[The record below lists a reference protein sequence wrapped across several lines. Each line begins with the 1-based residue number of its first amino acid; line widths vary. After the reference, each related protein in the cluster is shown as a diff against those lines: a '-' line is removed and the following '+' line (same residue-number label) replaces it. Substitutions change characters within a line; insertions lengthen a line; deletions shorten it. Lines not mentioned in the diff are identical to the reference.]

1 MKKSP
6 STRRLLCPV
15 CRNPRLTKIHSP
27 DSPLWGSCAR
37 CRTWV
42 LIPKD
47 KAEAYPADY
56 YGGPA
61 AKFSGLAQ
69 NFRTRYHRD
78 RARLVQKRLN
88 RRNGKI
94 YDVGCGDGLF
104 LNEASRLG
112 LQITGFEPEPIPR
125 RQAEKRL
132 GKSLDQ
138 RLFASLKSGKAS
150 AITCWQVIEHLD
162 DPASFLRACRHNLA
176 DGGLLTL
183 STVNIDSLQAKCFGG
198 KWLHLDPPRHL
209 WIGNLHSVIQLV
221 KDSGFE
227 VERIRYNSSEFGP
240 VGWVDSLF
248 NLVDIKRDRLLVALK
263 QGCREPMDW
272 IVYILSV
279 ALAPVALIL
288 SLLEAGLNKPAT
300 FEIYARLKKD
310 RVRRQGG

>member
-1 MKKSP
+1 MNSQ
-6 STRRLLCPV
+6 
-15 CRNPRLTKIHSP
+15 
-27 DSPLWGSCAR
+27 DSPLWRSCAR

-42 LIPKD
+42 LLPKD

-61 AKFSGLAQ
+61 AKFSGWAQ

-78 RARLVQKRLN
+78 RARVVQKRLN
-88 RRNGKI
+88 QRNGKI

-104 LNEASRLG
+104 LKEASRLG
-112 LQITGFEPEPIPR
+112 LRIAGFEPELMPR

-138 RLFASLKSGKAS
+138 RLFSSLKSEKAS

-162 DPASFLRACRHNLA
+162 DPASFLRACRHHLA
-176 DGGLLTL
+176 DGGILTL
-183 STVNIDSLQAKCFGG
+183 STVNIDSLQAKCFGS

-209 WIGNLHSVIQLV
+209 WIGNLNRVTQLV

-227 VERIRYNSSEFGP
+227 VEKVRYNSLEFGP

-248 NLVDIKRDRLLVALK
+248 NLVDTKRDRLLVSLK
-263 QGCREPMDW
+263 QGCREPLDCLA
-272 IVYILSV
+272 YILSF

>member
-1 MKKSP
+1 M
-6 STRRLLCPV
+6 
-15 CRNPRLTKIHSP
+15 HSP
-27 DSPLWGSCAR
+27 DSLLWRSCAR

-42 LIPKD
+42 LLPKD

-61 AKFSGLAQ
+61 AKFSGWAQ
-69 NFRTRYHRD
+69 DFRTRYHRA

-104 LNEASRLG
+104 LKEASRLG
-112 LQITGFEPEPIPR
+112 LRITGFEPEPMPR

-209 WIGNLHSVIQLV
+209 WIGNLHRVIQLV

-248 NLVDIKRDRLLVALK
+248 NLVDTKRDRLLVSLK
-263 QGCREPMDW
+263 QGCREPLDW

>member
-1 MKKSP
+1 
-6 STRRLLCPV
+6 
-15 CRNPRLTKIHSP
+15 
-27 DSPLWGSCAR
+27 
-37 CRTWV
+37 
-42 LIPKD
+42 
-47 KAEAYPADY
+47 
-56 YGGPA
+56 
-61 AKFSGLAQ
+61 
-69 NFRTRYHRD
+69 
-78 RARLVQKRLN
+78 
-88 RRNGKI
+88 
-94 YDVGCGDGLF
+94 VGCGDGLF
-104 LNEASRLG
+104 LKEASRLG
-112 LQITGFEPEPIPR
+112 LRITGFEPEPMPR

-162 DPASFLRACRHNLA
+162 NPASFLRACRHNLA

-209 WIGNLHSVIQLV
+209 WIGSLHRVIQLV

-227 VERIRYNSSEFGP
+227 VEKVRYNSLEFGP

-248 NLVDIKRDRLLVALK
+248 NLVDTKRDRLLVSLK
-263 QGCREPMDW
+263 QGCREPLDW
-272 IVYILSV
+272 IAYILSF
-279 ALAPVALIL
+279 ALAPVALIF

-310 RVRRQGG
+310 RARRQGG

>member
-15 CRNPRLTKIHSP
+15 CRNPRLTKMHSP
-27 DSPLWGSCAR
+27 DSLLWRSCAR

-42 LIPKD
+42 LLPKD

-61 AKFSGLAQ
+61 AKFSGWAQ
-69 NFRTRYHRD
+69 DFRTRYHRA

-104 LNEASRLG
+104 LKEASRLG
-112 LQITGFEPEPIPR
+112 LRITGFEPEPMPR

-150 AITCWQVIEHLD
+150 AITCWQVIEHLN

-183 STVNIDSLQAKCFGG
+183 STVNRDSLQAKCFGG

-209 WIGNLHSVIQLV
+209 WIGSLHRVIQLV

-227 VERIRYNSSEFGP
+227 VEKVRYNSLEFGP

-248 NLVDIKRDRLLVALK
+248 NLVDTKRDRLLVSLK
-263 QGCREPMDW
+263 QGCREPLDW
-272 IVYILSV
+272 IAYILSF
-279 ALAPVALIL
+279 ALAPVALIF

-310 RVRRQGG
+310 RARRQGG